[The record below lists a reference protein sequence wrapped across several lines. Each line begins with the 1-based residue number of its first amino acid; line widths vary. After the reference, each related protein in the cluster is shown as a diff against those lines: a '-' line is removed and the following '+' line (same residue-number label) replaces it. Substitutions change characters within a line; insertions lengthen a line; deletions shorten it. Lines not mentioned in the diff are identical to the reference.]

1 MKPKIGAVLDG
12 YKLLAEIGS
21 GSCGTV
27 FQAEN
32 IISKE
37 LFALKIFPAQGDLAE
52 RELQAVRL
60 YQKIE
65 HPNLIRIHHVGQTGK
80 LLFYTMDW
88 CKSSLARRKV
98 SPEELLEIARK
109 LTSALAALH
118 ERGLIHR
125 DIKPDN
131 IFFRN
136 GEIVL
141 GDIGL
146 VTRSESATFAGSPG
160 FLAPALASGKIKPDP
175 YTDCYALAK
184 SLYCALSGQEP
195 GKFPEYDGTLS
206 PAASVV
212 MRAVLAVCSD
222 EPEIRNAPQLLRF
235 LNESGTTGRR
245 RKYKFRIW
253 LSAAFLIILLIVLGL
268 FLRSSSH
275 DRNVSSSPKIIQT
288 GKQETRQTSPS
299 RPGKIA
305 NSRKTLPNEQHETE
319 KPQPDRKRKP
329 AVRQEKTE
337 ITERRAWNEQN
348 QLQLARTTSPVG
360 RAELEFEIEWNNW
373 RIDLLERSRDR
384 KITDSEFSREE
395 RILFGLWKTA
405 KWILKSGIGAERV
418 DLGYEE
424 LKEKLTI
431 GNIELY
437 QLWVQADKE
446 WQTHKRDCIRELVRK
461 TKETG
466 QDPYEILWEMAKKD
480 AALRFFGIEQEEYLG
495 EYEKVR
501 FSGKV
506 QAKQEADDAVA
517 KYLKA
522 RQKFLETY
530 RSASHPGN

>member
-1 MKPKIGAVLDG
+1 MKPTIGTVLDG
-12 YKLLAEIGS
+12 YKLLAEIETGA
-21 GSCGTV
+21 CGTV

-37 LFALKIFPAQGDLAE
+37 LFALKLFPEQGNLAE

-65 HPNLIRIHHVGQTGK
+65 HPNLIRIHHVGQAGK
-80 LLFYTMDW
+80 MLFYTMDW
-88 CKSSLARRKV
+88 CESSLARRKV

-222 EPEIRNAPQLLRF
+222 EPEIHDAAELLRF
-235 LNESGTTGRR
+235 MNDSGLIPV
-245 RKYKFRIW
+245 RKGKNKLRWFVI
-253 LSAAFLIILLIVLGL
+253 LAVPVLLASAAAAAFLWIRPSRKDPMPTVRKSVPERPHETYEVMLMKQEIERLEKAAGRCNDPEEKFDLERKICFAELLVDLVKRRNSGALSDRQYQQEQKKLVAISNYIGKLQKSGLEAENRLIPSDRLTISDPELNERWKQVNAAWSSHKRICILEILRKIRKTGKTQEEILKEMAQSDRLLRFFAIDQMELLERYRNAQPGNDKETVLTEYL
-268 FLRSSSH
+268 ARRDEFLRS
-275 DRNVSSSPKIIQT
+275 
-288 GKQETRQTSPS
+288 
-299 RPGKIA
+299 
-305 NSRKTLPNEQHETE
+305 L
-319 KPQPDRKRKP
+319 KP
-329 AVRQEKTE
+329 E
-337 ITERRAWNEQN
+337 
-348 QLQLARTTSPVG
+348 
-360 RAELEFEIEWNNW
+360 
-373 RIDLLERSRDR
+373 
-384 KITDSEFSREE
+384 
-395 RILFGLWKTA
+395 
-405 KWILKSGIGAERV
+405 
-418 DLGYEE
+418 
-424 LKEKLTI
+424 
-431 GNIELY
+431 
-437 QLWVQADKE
+437 
-446 WQTHKRDCIRELVRK
+446 
-461 TKETG
+461 
-466 QDPYEILWEMAKKD
+466 
-480 AALRFFGIEQEEYLG
+480 
-495 EYEKVR
+495 
-501 FSGKV
+501 
-506 QAKQEADDAVA
+506 
-517 KYLKA
+517 
-522 RQKFLETY
+522 
-530 RSASHPGN
+530 